1 LNKVMKRDTIIH
13 VFGKRFKKIRKHYYK
28 LLEDFDAEEVHDFR
42 LEIKKLRA
50 FIRLVNK
57 GLPEDEPLK
66 MEKNLKTFYSSTGN
80 LRNLELHQQRINL
93 FCEDLLLEKPELYFQ
108 VLKKEGDQLK
118 ENARQLAGM
127 ISLNGFEKKIRNA
140 LPDKLKPSAIDDFI
154 LEKKCTLRAF
164 ISLQEHQEEILHE
177 IRKILKDMLY
187 DWVYLDLDATTTFPA
202 SLAHPDVL
210 KDLTV
215 KLGDFH
221 DLTVSLLFL
230 EPSHMEKVMAAPEFE
245 REKELLYLIRQQLEG
260 VRDELK
266 KELRAILY
274 QVKLEW
280 EDTFL
285 PASSPPGAEEMI
297 S

>member
-1 LNKVMKRDTIIH
+1 MKKDTIIH
-13 VFGKRFKKIRKHYYK
+13 IFEKRCKKIRKHYYK

-66 MEKNLKTFYSSTGN
+66 IEKNLKTFYSTTGN

-108 VLKKEGDQLK
+108 ILKKEEDELK
-118 ENARQLAGM
+118 INARQLAAL
-127 ISLNGFEKKIRNA
+127 ISLNGFEKKIKNA

-154 LEKKCTLRAF
+154 VEKKCTLRAF

-177 IRKILKDMLY
+177 IRKILKDLLY
-187 DWVYLDLDATTTFPA
+187 DWVYLDLDVAATLPS
-202 SLAHPDVL
+202 SLGHPDVL
-210 KDLTV
+210 RDLTV

-221 DLTVSLLFL
+221 DISVSLLFI
-230 EPSHMEKVMAAPEFE
+230 EPAHIDQMMAAPDYA
-245 REKELLYLIRQQLEG
+245 REKDLLQLIRQHLEG

-266 KELRAILY
+266 KELRALLY

-280 EDTFL
+280 EETFL
-285 PASSPPGAEEMI
+285 PASSSSGTQEVIP
-297 S
+297 ST

>member
-1 LNKVMKRDTIIH
+1 MKKDTIIH
-13 VFGKRFKKIRKHYYK
+13 IFEKRFKKIRKHYYK

-66 MEKNLKTFYSSTGN
+66 IDKNLKTFYSTTGN

-108 VLKKEGDQLK
+108 VLRKEGDQLK

-127 ISLNGFEKKIRNA
+127 ISLSAFEKKIRNA
-140 LPDKLKPSAIDDFI
+140 LPDKLKPSAIDDFV

-164 ISLQEHQEEILHE
+164 ISLQEHQEEILHD
-177 IRKILKDMLY
+177 IRKILKDLLY
-187 DWVYLDLDATTTFPA
+187 DWVYLDLDVATTLPA

-210 KDLTV
+210 RDLTV

-221 DLTVSLLFL
+221 DLSVSLLFL
-230 EPSHMEKVMAAPEFE
+230 APSHIDQVMAAPAYE
-245 REKELLYLIRQQLEG
+245 REKELLQLIRQQLEG
-260 VRDELK
+260 VSDELK

-280 EDTFL
+280 EETFL
-285 PASSPPGAEEMI
+285 PASSSSNTEEMMP
-297 S
+297 ST

>member
-1 LNKVMKRDTIIH
+1 MKRDTIIH

-177 IRKILKDMLY
+177 IRKILKDILY

-285 PASSPPGAEEMI
+285 PASSPTGAEEMI